1 LKTQLKY
8 LEDAIHVYTLKK
20 DSMTV
25 SQLIEALKNYPPD
38 LPVVVSGYEGG
49 YNDVDSFENINIV
62 LDYHTA
68 WYYGRH
74 EAVES
79 IYKEDTKKNA
89 VAALRI
95 A

>member
-1 LKTQLKY
+1 
-8 LEDAIHVYTLKK
+8 
-20 DSMTV
+20 MTV
-25 SQLIEALKNYPPD
+25 AQLIKELENYPQD

-49 YNDVDSFENINIV
+49 YNDVDTFENINIV

-74 EAVES
+74 EDVEN
-79 IYKEDTKKNA
+79 IYKEDPKKNA

>member
-1 LKTQLKY
+1 
-8 LEDAIHVYTLKK
+8 
-20 DSMTV
+20 MTV
-25 SQLIEALKNYPPD
+25 AQLIKELENYPQD

-49 YNDVDSFENINIV
+49 YNDVDTFENINIV

-74 EAVES
+74 EDVGN
-79 IYKEDTKKNA
+79 IYKEDPKKNA

-95 A
+95 G